1 MFLVFLGL
9 ILVSSLCFLDWIL
22 QNKNNFSNQIDN
34 KLKEAEAEEYIKQM
48 ALEISYKNKTFLK
61 KNFKD
66 RRIWIKAVEKKLR
79 DALKRSKEDI
89 GIKPF
94 CYSLALMEITDRAQ
108 TGNKIKPFNRTSSR
122 DRNLLNQFISRISH
136 ILSFGKELLTH
147 PKKLANAI
155 FLLFGLGYFAICFV
169 PILLM
174 GFFYNFFFGI
184 IWLIIISFIFIMIA
198 FAINNKNSET

>member
-22 QNKNNFSNQIDN
+22 QNKNSFINLIDN
-34 KLKEAEAEEYIKQM
+34 KLEEGEEYIKQM

-79 DALKRSKEDI
+79 EALKRSKEDI

-122 DRNLLNQFISRISH
+122 DRNF
-136 ILSFGKELLTH
+136 
-147 PKKLANAI
+147 
-155 FLLFGLGYFAICFV
+155 
-169 PILLM
+169 
-174 GFFYNFFFGI
+174 
-184 IWLIIISFIFIMIA
+184 
-198 FAINNKNSET
+198 

>member
-34 KLKEAEAEEYIKQM
+34 KLEEAEAEEYIKQM

-108 TGNKIKPFNRTSSR
+108 TGNKLKPFNRTSTR
-122 DRNLLNQFISRISH
+122 D
-136 ILSFGKELLTH
+136 
-147 PKKLANAI
+147 
-155 FLLFGLGYFAICFV
+155 
-169 PILLM
+169 
-174 GFFYNFFFGI
+174 
-184 IWLIIISFIFIMIA
+184 
-198 FAINNKNSET
+198 ETY